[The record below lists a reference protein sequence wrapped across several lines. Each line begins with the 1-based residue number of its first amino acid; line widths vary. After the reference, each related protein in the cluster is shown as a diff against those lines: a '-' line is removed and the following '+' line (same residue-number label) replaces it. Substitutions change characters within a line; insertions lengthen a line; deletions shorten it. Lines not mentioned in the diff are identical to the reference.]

1 MPKFVKASDQL
12 ISQWPEAFEDL
23 YISTMPVAYIQ
34 YVVIFFYDGTI
45 WEINIKDNISATDD
59 FEAVAEIVLDTIK
72 DFKDN
77 ISKLGFKL
85 DVEKLKND
93 VKYESNKI
101 LK

>member
-1 MPKFVKASDQL
+1 MPKFVKASEQL

-34 YVVIFFYDGTI
+34 YVIIFFYDGTI

-72 DFKDN
+72 DFKND
-77 ISKLGFKL
+77 IKQLGFKL
-85 DVEKLKND
+85 DVDKLKSD
-93 VKYESNKI
+93 VRQESKKI
-101 LK
+101 L